1 MRKALLSLAAL
12 TFAIILPA
20 PASAQCTNPD
30 GVAGV
35 MVWNADYCVTQI
47 CDGTQWI
54 ATHPRPINCLGGPG
68 DNIPHVF
75 DFTDVADATLS
86 TQYTDNVT
94 VEGFVVAPLTA
105 SVTGGGA
112 EIQNVTAG
120 SPWAATAD
128 MNPGEELAIRMTS
141 SGSQGTAVTATVTLG
156 AATVD
161 WVVTTSS
168 AADTTPDPFD
178 FTDVASADLSTQY
191 DDTVTVTGFDGPL
204 TASVSGG
211 GAEIR
216 NNTLAS
222 SWGSTADMNPGN
234 VLEIRMTSDASF
246 ATAKTADVTL
256 GTATVDWIVTTS
268 GDNTDPVWS
277 TAAGTVAT
285 INTGDA
291 LSTTVT
297 ATDDSG
303 SVSYTKQSG
312 AGWISVNSSTGA
324 LTGTAPGSAGTSSI
338 TVRAE
343 DPAGNFTDRTF
354 DVVVQ
359 DGTDPV
365 WSTAAGTVAT
375 INTGDSLSTTVM
387 ATDDS
392 GSVSYAKQS
401 GAAWISVNSSTGEL
415 TGTAPGTAN
424 TYSITVRAEDPS
436 GNFVDRTFDVVVQD
450 NTDPVWSTAAGT
462 VATINTGDALST
474 TVTAT
479 DDSGSVSYTKQSGD
493 AWISVNSSTG
503 ELTGTAPGSANTYSI
518 TVRAEDPAGNFTDR
532 TFDVVVQDTTDPVWS
547 TAAGTVATINTGDT
561 LSTSVTATDDSGS
574 VSYAKQSGD
583 AWISVNSS
591 TGALTGTA
599 PGSSGTSSITVR
611 AQDPS
616 GNFTDRNFDV
626 VVQSSNACPST
637 PSDPGDIGCVMP
649 GGEIFAGDTDLYV
662 TDTNQS
668 TSIPWSTEYVNTG
681 ATSATDGAANQQWI
695 VNNKTLSQYH
705 AFQLCENLDRH
716 GHTDWYLPARNELH
730 DVLYPNRTAIGGF
743 GGAEHW
749 SSTASISDWLSAY
762 YVNFSDGFESTLW
775 KGSGGIGVRCVRR
788 DVAVNDT
795 TDPVWSTAAGTVATI
810 NTGDALSASVTATD
824 DSGSVS
830 YAKQS
835 GAGWIS
841 VNSSTGELTGTAPG
855 SANTYSIT
863 VRAEDPAGNFTD
875 RTFDVVVEPAS
886 PTGCPNIGDVCS
898 DGSVFAGEH
907 SLSLA
912 NIYVTDVTQSTSSNW
927 NDAMTLC
934 DNLSR
939 HGHADWYLP
948 DIFALNLNL
957 HANRV
962 IIGGFTAGS
971 YWSSSEF
978 PGGVSAWCQVFSDS
992 MCDGYKT
999 TEFGVRC
1006 VRDG

>member
-401 GAAWISVNSSTGEL
+401 GDAWISVNSSTGEL

-450 NTDPVWSTAAGT
+450 NTDPVCPNIG
-462 VATINTGDALST
+462 NTCSD
-474 TVTAT
+474 
-479 DDSGSVSYTKQSGD
+479 GSK
-493 AWISVNSSTG
+493 
-503 ELTGTAPGSANTYSI
+503 
-518 TVRAEDPAGNFTDR
+518 
-532 TFDVVVQDTTDPVWS
+532 
-547 TAAGTVATINTGDT
+547 
-561 LSTSVTATDDSGS
+561 
-574 VSYAKQSGD
+574 
-583 AWISVNSS
+583 
-591 TGALTGTA
+591 
-599 PGSSGTSSITVR
+599 
-611 AQDPS
+611 
-616 GNFTDRNFDV
+616 
-626 VVQSSNACPST
+626 
-637 PSDPGDIGCVMP
+637 
-649 GGEIFAGDTDLYV
+649 FAGDTNLYV
-662 TDTNQS
+662 TDVNQS
-668 TSIPWSTEYVNTG
+668 TGVRWSTEFVDTG
-681 ATSATDGAANQQWI
+681 ADSATNGAANQQWI
-695 VNNKTLSQYH
+695 VDNETLSQYP
-705 AFQLCENLDRH
+705 AFELCENLDRH
-716 GHTDWYLPARNELH
+716 GHQDWYLPARNELR
-730 DVLYPNRTAIGGF
+730 DVLYANRSAIGGF
-743 GGAEHW
+743 TTGWYW
-749 SSTASISDWLSAY
+749 SSTEYNSYDAW
-762 YVNFSDGFESTLW
+762 YVTFTNGYKNRYTKYDTND
-775 KGSGGIGVRCVRR
+775 VRCVRR
-788 DVAVNDT
+788 N
-795 TDPVWSTAAGTVATI
+795 
-810 NTGDALSASVTATD
+810 
-824 DSGSVS
+824 
-830 YAKQS
+830 
-835 GAGWIS
+835 
-841 VNSSTGELTGTAPG
+841 
-855 SANTYSIT
+855 
-863 VRAEDPAGNFTD
+863 
-875 RTFDVVVEPAS
+875 
-886 PTGCPNIGDVCS
+886 
-898 DGSVFAGEH
+898 
-907 SLSLA
+907 
-912 NIYVTDVTQSTSSNW
+912 
-927 NDAMTLC
+927 
-934 DNLSR
+934 
-939 HGHADWYLP
+939 
-948 DIFALNLNL
+948 
-957 HANRV
+957 
-962 IIGGFTAGS
+962 
-971 YWSSSEF
+971 
-978 PGGVSAWCQVFSDS
+978 
-992 MCDGYKT
+992 
-999 TEFGVRC
+999 
-1006 VRDG
+1006 